1 MSTTSTVAT
10 IAVQTFHNGT
20 QSTPTRAVPA
30 GFDSATVQ
38 INCTTGDPANP
49 FTGFQHPF
57 NSASMSITFGIQWS
71 WDGGVT
77 FPMSTEE
84 AQTGQPT
91 GIWGYERIRLPDGGF
106 EQGPPI
112 MTPNVNLGAPGIGDP
127 SVPPN
132 AYRAYMT
139 VAGGPITFG
148 LTVLETVN

>member
-1 MSTTSTVAT
+1 MSTTSTIAT
-10 IAVQTFHNGT
+10 IPVGNRTNGT
-20 QSTPTRAVPA
+20 QITATRAVPA

-49 FTGFQHPF
+49 FTGFLHPF

-91 GIWGYERIRLPDGGF
+91 GVWGYTYTRDANGQRV
-106 EQGPPI
+106 QGPPI
-112 MTPNVNLGAPGIGDP
+112 MTPSVNLGAPGIGDP